1 MRPMLA
7 SKLFVMDLV
16 AITLAMVAKVL
27 LEKVGPMVMTMM
39 TSLMV
44 EAVATT
50 MVMIMMVMVV
60 VVVVVDQRV
69 QASVGIRLS
78 QNC

>member
-60 VVVVVDQRV
+60 VVVVDQRV